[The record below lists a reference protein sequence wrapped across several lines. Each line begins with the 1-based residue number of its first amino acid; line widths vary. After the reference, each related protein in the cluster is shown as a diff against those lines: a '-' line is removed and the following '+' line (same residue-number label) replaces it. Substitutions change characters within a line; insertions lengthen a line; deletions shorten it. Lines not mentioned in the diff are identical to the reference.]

1 MSFITLKTPSLS
13 AEQKKRLGDRILYAL
28 QQEGILPGTVVLRY
42 EIENGDLYTDGTLV
56 EAPRPAAASVAP
68 VFSLA
73 ATRVSDE
80 PAAPR
85 AEAAPSY
92 KDKARRNKQ
101 ELGEIK
107 GKLVTLLKSDGSLSS
122 FDAQKALKLEN
133 CDWAPNTLRRLF
145 SDLIEEGLVRKE
157 GEKRGTRYHW
167 AAKGKEELPP
177 AKLVKSEGHE

>member
-28 QQEGILPGTVVLRY
+28 QQEGIMPGTVVLRY
-42 EIENGDLYTDGTLV
+42 EVENSDLYTDGTLV
-56 EAPRPAAASVAP
+56 EAPRPSAPSPAP

-73 ATRVSDE
+73 ATRVQEE

-92 KDKARRNKQ
+92 KDKARRSKK
-101 ELGEIK
+101 ELEDLK
-107 GKLVTLLKSDGSLSS
+107 SKLMDLLKRDGSLSS
-122 FDAQKALKLEN
+122 FDAQDKLKLKD

-145 SDLIEEGLVRKE
+145 SELIEEGLVRKE

-167 AAKGKEELPP
+167 AGKGKEELPP
-177 AKLVKSEGHE
+177 AKLVKGDGN